1 MSEIQTPDIVRNP
14 EAESSEPQLQRP
26 PLFRVVM
33 LNDDFTPMEFV
44 VDILIRY
51 FHKSEE
57 TANTLMMRIHL
68 QGSAVC
74 GVFPRDIA
82 ETKIHQVE
90 AASRSGGHPLRCIME
105 REPEE

>member
-1 MSEIQTPDIVRNP
+1 MPEIIPKT
-14 EAESSEPQLQRP
+14 EAETVEPQLQRP
-26 PLFRVVM
+26 PMFRVVM

-44 VDILIRY
+44 VDIMIRF

-57 TANTLMMRIHL
+57 MANTLMLQIHH

-90 AASRSGGHPLRCIME
+90 TASRTAGHPLRCLTE
-105 REPEE
+105 REPDE

>member
-1 MSEIQTPDIVRNP
+1 MPEIVHKPD
-14 EAESSEPQLQRP
+14 AETTEPQLQRP
-26 PLFRVVM
+26 PMYSVVM
-33 LNDDFTPMEFV
+33 LNDDFTPMDFV
-44 VDILIRY
+44 VDILVRY

-57 TANTLMMRIHL
+57 TANTLMLQIHL

-74 GVFPRDIA
+74 GVFPRGIA

-105 REPEE
+105 REPDE